1 LKNLR
6 IIARLDIKGQNLIKG
21 IQLEGLRKLGNP
33 FDYAKKYFD
42 SGIDE
47 IIYLDTVASL
57 YQRDSLMNIIKD
69 TTNNIFIPFTV
80 CGGIRSENDV
90 EKILYSGADKIGINS
105 AAIKEPD
112 ILNKVAK
119 KFGSQCVTL
128 SIEAKRNEI
137 GWEALFNSGREKS
150 GLDVLEW
157 IRKAED
163 LGAGEIL
170 LTSVDKD
177 GARKGF
183 DLDLA
188 EETSNITK
196 IPIILSGG
204 LGNIKHLKK
213 LFERADPDAIAI
225 ASAFHY
231 DDLSIDQVKKFCINS
246 NKNIR
251 NI

>member
-1 LKNLR
+1 
-6 IIARLDIKGQNLIKG
+6 
-21 IQLEGLRKLGNP
+21 
-33 FDYAKKYFD
+33 
-42 SGIDE
+42 
-47 IIYLDTVASL
+47 
-57 YQRDSLMNIIKD
+57 MNIIKK

-80 CGGIRSENDV
+80 CGGIRSENDI

-105 AAIKEPD
+105 AAIKKPD

-128 SIEAKRNEI
+128 SIEAKRNDI

-150 GLDVLEW
+150 GLDVLDW

-188 EETSNITK
+188 EKTSNITK
-196 IPIILSGG
+196 IPIIFSGG
-204 LGNIKHLKK
+204 LGNTSHLKK

-246 NKNIR
+246 KKY
-251 NI
+251 